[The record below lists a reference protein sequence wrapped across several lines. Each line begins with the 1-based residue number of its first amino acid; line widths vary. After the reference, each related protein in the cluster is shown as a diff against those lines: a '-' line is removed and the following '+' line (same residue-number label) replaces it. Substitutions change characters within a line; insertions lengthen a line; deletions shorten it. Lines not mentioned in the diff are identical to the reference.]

1 MESLCQL
8 CGHAY
13 LTSPTLGCR
22 LMRPSTK
29 FLWKVIRN
37 NPDLEF
43 FQLPEDRPD
52 LVLFNRFEHL
62 DHDYGIVVEPSELPE
77 DPYPFAAVDDQ
88 SAKVRGSCST
98 YHERIPV
105 TELVADR
112 SLEEVEQRFGR
123 NRLVVVASQS
133 MRNAALVPLSSMD
146 VEAELNLSQF
156 VLLERIGRSRFHGEI
171 TVGVQGL
178 GVLKEPPKNLYYL
191 RKKLLEYRLITKQ
204 GFCMRGSNGK
214 NCQGRLYHLPR
225 FFREFR
231 PKYEV
236 MIEQAVEITA
246 RPAQIPKVAKMSEFQ
261 RFIKWEMVPHRL
273 IYPDAPRSE
282 WIVKNTGQ
290 ERSCRVYRLLDPKV
304 SVREALEEADD
315 ENDPDG
321 DGT

>member
-1 MESLCQL
+1 
-8 CGHAY
+8 
-13 LTSPTLGCR
+13 
-22 LMRPSTK
+22 
-29 FLWKVIRN
+29 
-37 NPDLEF
+37 
-43 FQLPEDRPD
+43 
-52 LVLFNRFEHL
+52 
-62 DHDYGIVVEPSELPE
+62 
-77 DPYPFAAVDDQ
+77 
-88 SAKVRGSCST
+88 
-98 YHERIPV
+98 
-105 TELVADR
+105 
-112 SLEEVEQRFGR
+112 
-123 NRLVVVASQS
+123 

-236 MIEQAVEITA
+236 MIEQAVEIL
-246 RPAQIPKVAKMSEFQ
+246 RAQPKYLMLISDFIKLFDNPFGLKKVAKMSEFQ